1 MPAKRRRLSDL
12 YVVGKPFK
20 IGDAEGAI
28 EVWLQKINPL
38 ERELAVRAAGAAR
51 ARTLAFIEDK
61 DSDEYMSKIS
71 DVIDFY
77 GDRDSLVMLATHKD
91 LIAAKTRIEA
101 ETAAD
106 ERWSKDGFLL
116 GLVDSWQDEMMDRY
130 NADPHDKEAKKV
142 FDLIK
147 KYEDEVTKV
156 VEEERVR
163 LERDC
168 ADYSMTKLRE
178 IGAEKLIEAQANN
191 AFIDEF
197 EVQRLLFAVREPGD
211 HSAYYFADR
220 GEVRALDERVRV
232 ALSEA
237 YNALEVDVVEGK
249 DLPETD
255 DSSPSSEPSEAAA
268 PVPASGPK
276 GA

>member
-61 DSDEYMSKIS
+61 DSDEYMAKIS

-77 GDRDSLVMLATHKD
+77 GDRESLVMLAIHKD

-116 GLVDSWQDEMMDRY
+116 GLVDSWQDGMMDRY

-147 KYEDEVTKV
+147 KYEDEVSKAV
-156 VEEERVR
+156 AEEQVR

-168 ADYSMTKLRE
+168 ADYPLAKLRE

-197 EVQRLLFAVREPGD
+197 EVQRLLFAVRDPGD
-211 HSAYYFADR
+211 HTAYYFVDR
-220 GEVRALDERVRV
+220 GEVRALDERVRE

-268 PVPASGPK
+268 PVPASGPE

>member
-1 MPAKRRRLSDL
+1 MPAKRRRLNDL

-20 IGDAEGAI
+20 VGDAEGAVD
-28 EVWLQKINPL
+28 VWLQKINPL
-38 ERELAVRAAGAAR
+38 EREIAVRAASAAR
-51 ARTLAFIEDK
+51 ARALAYIEDK
-61 DSDEYMSKIS
+61 ESDEYMSKVS

-77 GDRDSLVMLATHKD
+77 GDRESLVMLATRKD
-91 LIAAKTRIEA
+91 LTAARTRIEA
-101 ETAAD
+101 ETAGD

-116 GLVDSWQDEMMDRY
+116 GLIDSWQDEMMDRY

-142 FDLIK
+142 FDLINK
-147 KYEDEVTKV
+147 FEAQVAKV
-156 VEEERVR
+156 VEEERIR

-168 ADYSMTKLRE
+168 ADYSMTRLRE

-197 EVQRLLFAVREPGD
+197 EVQRLLFGVRETGD
-211 HSAYYFADR
+211 HSAYYFTDR
-220 GEVRALDERVRV
+220 GEVRALDERVRE

-255 DSSPSSEPSEAAA
+255 DSSPSSEPSETAA
-268 PVPASGPK
+268 PVPASGPED
-276 GA
+276 A